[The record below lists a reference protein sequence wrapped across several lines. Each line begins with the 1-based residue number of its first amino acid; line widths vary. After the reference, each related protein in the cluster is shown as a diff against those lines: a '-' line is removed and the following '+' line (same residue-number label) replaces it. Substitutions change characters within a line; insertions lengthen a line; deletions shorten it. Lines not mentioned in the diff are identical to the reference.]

1 MLTSAQMPFLFAG
14 MVMAAGAIFGYLL
27 LRARQKRAF
36 VMLALGHLLGIAWLF
51 LTIRAAP
58 PTDPGPAGT
67 AYVKLVFLVLLVAP
81 SFAGLL
87 LGGAVGWW
95 RGPRK
100 AAE

>member
-1 MLTSAQMPFLFAG
+1 MLSSGQMPFVFAG

-58 PTDPGPAGT
+58 PTEPGPAST
-67 AYVKLVFLVLLVAP
+67 AYIKLVFLFLLVAP
-81 SFAGLL
+81 SFGGLL
-87 LGGAVGWW
+87 LGGVVGWW

-100 AAE
+100 SVE